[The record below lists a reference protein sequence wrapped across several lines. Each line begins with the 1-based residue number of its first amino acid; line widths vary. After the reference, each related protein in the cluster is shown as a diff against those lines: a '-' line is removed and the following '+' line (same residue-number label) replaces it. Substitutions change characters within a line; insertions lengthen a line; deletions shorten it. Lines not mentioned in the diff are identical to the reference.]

1 MKITL
6 LELTNFAAIYVGLRR
21 ERLRLDFS
29 KFDNIITIIV
39 GEMGSGKTTILS
51 QLHPWSNI
59 GVLDERNSDQMI
71 RSEKDGIKHIIFKD
85 GDDVF
90 DIVHKYTWTKDHHS
104 TKSFFKFNGEE
115 LNPNG
120 NVSSFKDLVTR
131 FMGVDQSYLRITRL
145 GPNVSNLIDMP
156 WNQRKSYVASIIE
169 NVDIYTNILVEI
181 RNMIKTCD
189 AELSALTKQVMGV
202 TDEALATMK
211 IQLIELDKAITDT
224 SSKSYVVYADIQQIS
239 YENTSIL
246 AKYDN
251 DIKSAKE
258 KTSDRLSRYR
268 NKQSDLQSKL
278 SELDNGLDI
287 NKVIMDIGG
296 ISANIDTTKQNRSL
310 LEEQYNSLS
319 VQISQLETKKMN
331 SADSRYLQDLVSNYE
346 DLVKKVSLYNE
357 QLANYKVIL
366 SSAEINNLIADI
378 RTLDELIFNTRAYN
392 KKIVESIITSKYNDP
407 VSYAKEQT
415 TKLQDR
421 IIRLKR
427 QISNLRFIDSYDVTS
442 ELPKVTMD
450 TCLICPYYT
459 THPNVAKQMNSG
471 KLEAKLKSIN
481 DEISECQSRID
492 LYEDYAVVKSKID
505 QCTKLY
511 YSIKPNVQKLGA
523 LKTADINSILLA
535 EKSVW
540 YDYDKIITE
549 LELAVNYN
557 DRNVIS
563 SKLIELKAEIDKYQN
578 LNLDEVVNQIRDK
591 SDLLADTK
599 AAIREC
605 DETIT
610 KLDDELAHLN
620 ELMNNYGIIDDMK
633 NDLAV
638 VEKLISDDDLLLDE
652 INKDMSK
659 LSTNEADL
667 LDLKSRFDQ
676 LQQNY
681 EEDKRNYEKLSNTIN
696 IIETSKTQINDLQE
710 KKYIYEL
717 IKDASSPQT
726 GIPLLYVQLFLNDC
740 ISITNQLISMV
751 LDESVEIMG
760 LDLSK
765 PDMKIPYR
773 KNGQIMEDVK
783 SASQGERAAISLA
796 LSFAFMHKCL
806 AMNKGDFNYNILL
819 LDEIDAPFDSNARDK
834 CIQILAQQIK
844 VNNVEQVFFITHND
858 RYDGYPVNVIATSDS
873 PNIRKDVPLLKVY

>member
-39 GEMGSGKTTILS
+39 GEMGTGKTTILS

-71 RSEKDGIKHIIFKD
+71 RSEKDGIKHIVFKD
-85 GDDVF
+85 GNDTF

-120 NVSSFKDLVTR
+120 NVSSFKDIVTKM
-131 FMGVDQSYLRITRL
+131 MGADQSYLRITRL

-181 RNMIKTCD
+181 RNMIKSCD

-202 TDEALATMK
+202 TDDELKNMK
-211 IQLIELDKAITDT
+211 IQLVELDKSLDDD
-224 SSKSYVVYADIQQIS
+224 SKKILNMYADIQQIVS
-239 YENTSIL
+239 ENNLIL
-246 AKYDN
+246 AKYEN
-251 DIKSAKE
+251 DIAAAKG
-258 KTSDRLSRYR
+258 KINSRLSRNR
-268 NKQSDLQSKL
+268 DKQSDLSNRIR
-278 SELDNGLDI
+278 ELDGNIDI
-287 NKVIMDIGG
+287 NTVMMEIGS
-296 ISANIDTTKQNRSL
+296 ISANIDNTKQNRSL
-310 LEEQYNSLS
+310 LEDQYNTLS
-319 VQISQLETKKMN
+319 VQLNQLETKKNN
-331 SADSRYLQDLVSNYE
+331 SADSRYMEELIKNYQDLVN
-346 DLVKKVSLYNE
+346 KVSFYNE
-357 QLANYKVIL
+357 QLANYKPIMT
-366 SSAEINNLIADI
+366 SAEINSLISDI
-378 RTLDELIFNTRAYN
+378 RTLDEIIFTTRSYN
-392 KKIVESIITSKYNDP
+392 RHILNDILSSSINNP
-407 VSYAKEQT
+407 VSYAKEQIG
-415 TKLQDR
+415 KLQER
-421 IIRLKR
+421 IIKLKR
-427 QISNLRFIDSYDVTS
+427 HISNLRYLESYNVTS
-442 ELPKVTMD
+442 ELPEITNKE
-450 TCLICPYYT
+450 CLLCPYYT
-459 THPNVAKQMNSG
+459 THPNIAKKTNQG
-471 KLEAKLKSIN
+471 KTESKIKEIN
-481 DEISECQSRID
+481 AEIEECQNKIN
-492 LYEDYAVVKSKID
+492 LYEDYSVVNTKIE
-505 QCTKLY
+505 QCKRLFY
-511 YSIKPNVQKLGA
+511 NIKDSVQKLGA
-523 LKTADINSILLA
+523 LKSYDIKGILL
-535 EKSVW
+535 SNNVW

-557 DRNVIS
+557 DRNIIS
-563 SKLIELKAEIDKYQN
+563 SKLIDLKAEIDRYEH
-578 LNLDEVVNQIRDK
+578 LNLDEIVKQIKSK
-591 SDLLADTK
+591 SDMLEDTK
-599 AAIREC
+599 TAIKEC
-605 DETIT
+605 DDNIT
-610 KLDDELAHLN
+610 KLNDELERLN
-620 ELMNNYGIIDDMK
+620 KVMNDYTIIDDLK
-633 NDLAV
+633 RDLSV
-638 VEKLISDDDLLLDE
+638 VEKLLEDDDKLLEELLKDSDKLQS
-652 INKDMSK
+652 NKF
-659 LSTNEADL
+659 DL
-667 LDLKSRFDQ
+667 NDLQDRFDH
-676 LQQNY
+676 LQGQYNSN
-681 EEDKRNYEKLSNTIN
+681 KTNYEKLSNTIN
-696 IIETSKTQINDLQE
+696 IIGTSKAQINDLQE

-740 ISITNQLISMV
+740 ITITNQLISMV

-806 AMNKGDFNYNILL
+806 AMNKGDYNYNILL

>member
-71 RSEKDGIKHIIFKD
+71 RSEKDGMKHIIFKD
-85 GDDVF
+85 GNDIF

-120 NVSSFKDLVTR
+120 NISSFKDLVTK
-131 FMGVDQSYLRITRL
+131 FMGVDQSYLRITRI

-181 RNMIKTCD
+181 RNMIKSCD

-202 TDEALATMK
+202 TDDNLREMKLQHTALDET
-211 IQLIELDKAITDT
+211 LENE
-224 SSKSYVVYADIQQIS
+224 SKRILNMYADIQQIIS
-239 YENTSIL
+239 DNNSIN
-246 AKYDN
+246 AKYGN
-251 DIKSAKE
+251 DIKSAKDD
-258 KTSDRLSRYR
+258 TDNRLSKNRD
-268 NKQSDLQSKL
+268 KQTKLQNRL
-278 SELDNGLDI
+278 AELDNGLDI
-287 NKVIMDIGG
+287 NQVIMDIGS
-296 ISANIDTTKQNRSL
+296 ISANIDNTKQNRLL

-331 SADSRYLQDLVSNYE
+331 SADSRYLQDLVKNYE
-346 DLVKKVSLYNE
+346 DLVNKVSLYNE
-357 QLANYKVIL
+357 QLANYQPTL
-366 SSAEINNLIADI
+366 SPAEINNLMADI
-378 RTLDELIFNTRAYN
+378 RTLDEVIFGAKSYN
-392 KKIVESIITSKYNDP
+392 RRIVESIVKSKYADP
-407 VSYAKEQT
+407 LSYAKEQT
-415 TKLQDR
+415 VKLQDK

-427 QISNLRFIDSYDVTS
+427 QMANIKFIESYDVSS
-442 ELPKVTMD
+442 ELPEIKD
-450 TCLICPYYT
+450 KACLACPYYT
-459 THPNVAKQMNSG
+459 THPNVAKRIGAG
-471 KLEAKLKSIN
+471 KLESKLKSIV
-481 DEISECQSRID
+481 DEINECQSKID
-492 LYEDYAVVKSKID
+492 VFEDYSIVNGKITQCSK
-505 QCTKLY
+505 LFY
-511 YSIKPNVQKLGA
+511 NIKAKVQQLNA
-523 LKTADINSILLA
+523 LRIGDINSILL
-535 EKSVW
+535 SDNSIW
-540 YDYDKIITE
+540 YDYDKIIRE

-557 DRNVIS
+557 DRNVLS

-578 LNLDEVVNQIRDK
+578 LNLDDIVEQIKDK
-591 SDLLADTK
+591 SDLLEDTK

-605 DETIT
+605 DENIT
-610 KLDDELAHLN
+610 KFDNELAHLN
-620 ELMNNYGIIDDMK
+620 ELMNDYGVIDDLK
-633 NDLAV
+633 KDLSV
-638 VEKLISDDDLLLDE
+638 VEALIKDDDLYLYEL
-652 INKDMSK
+652 NKDIDR
-659 LSTNEADL
+659 LAANNTDL
-667 LDLKSRFDQ
+667 IDLQNRFDQ
-676 LQQNY
+676 LQNQYNT
-681 EEDKRNYEKLSNTIN
+681 DKTNYEKLSNTIN
-696 IIETSKTQINDLQE
+696 MIEISKSQINDLQE

-806 AMNKGDFNYNILL
+806 AMNKGEFNYSILL
-819 LDEIDAPFDSNARDK
+819 LDEIDAPFDTNARDK

-858 RYDGYPVNVIATSDS
+858 RYDGYPVNVIATSDT
-873 PNIRKDVPLLKVY
+873 PNMRKDVPLLKVY

>member
-85 GDDVF
+85 GEDVF

-181 RNMIKTCD
+181 RNMIKSCD

-202 TDEALATMK
+202 TDETLATMK
-211 IQLIELDKAITDT
+211 IQLVELDKAIADT
-224 SSKSYVVYADIQQIS
+224 SSKSYVVYADISQIS
-239 YENTSIL
+239 YENTEIL

-258 KTSDRLSRYR
+258 KTSDRLNRYR
-268 NKQSDLQSKL
+268 NKQSDLQNKL

-357 QLANYKVIL
+357 QLANYKVTL
-366 SSAEINNLIADI
+366 SPAEINNLIADI

-407 VSYAKEQT
+407 VSYAKEQAK
-415 TKLQDR
+415 KLQDR

-492 LYEDYAVVKSKID
+492 LYEDYAIVKSKID

-523 LKTADINSILLA
+523 LKTADINAILLA

-563 SKLIELKAEIDKYQN
+563 SKLIELKSEIDKYQN

-610 KLDDELAHLN
+610 KLDNELAHLN

-659 LSTNEADL
+659 LSTNETDL
-667 LDLKSRFDQ
+667 LDLKSRFNQ

-681 EEDKRNYEKLSNTIN
+681 EDDKRNYEKLSNTIN
-696 IIETSKTQINDLQE
+696 IIETSKAQINDLQE